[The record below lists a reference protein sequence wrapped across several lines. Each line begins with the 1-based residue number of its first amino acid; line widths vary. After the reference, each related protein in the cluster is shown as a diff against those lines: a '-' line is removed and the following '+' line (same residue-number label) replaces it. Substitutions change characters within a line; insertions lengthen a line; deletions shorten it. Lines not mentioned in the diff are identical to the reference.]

1 MGFVEFISVL
11 AIYLE
16 IAVLAFFEYKMWR
29 TMYTPLNLLML
40 PYAVMLMV
48 TILAS
53 GTMDIVDFYYPSML
67 LWMLG
72 LLLFAIP
79 SFMLALPLRNSLR
92 KEPTGFILDN
102 INMKYLNIFSVLLV
116 SAFLLRFVFMVKT
129 SSLLPGSDDFGYE
142 YCGKGFW
149 GHMHRAFHALSIIYI
164 YKFDKKHKW
173 YLFLIG
179 GMFFVTLMY
188 GVKSWVL
195 IPAMGGVCMRLY
207 AGKMKLSLSLFLK
220 VFVLAFAVFLVTYT
234 FSLVLG
240 RENSAAFSAIFEIIC
255 RNFVH
260 YVISG
265 IMGWS
270 QDLELGILER
280 PNFDVLITN
289 VLNIYNAIVGNE
301 YVNPINPFFIHNGVN
316 GSNVRAFFGTIYI
329 NATLIQYVLTVV
341 VVSFI
346 HYFACLWAIK
356 SKNFYINLVYFFFGG
371 MLLMGWFEIYFYHL
385 QFLEVPAWIL
395 ILSFLGSRNSENET
409 ENAGR
414 NTYREL
420 EKL

>member
-1 MGFVEFISVL
+1 MGLVEFISVL

-40 PYAVMLMV
+40 PYAVMLLV

-79 SFMLALPLRNSLR
+79 SFMLAIPLRNRLK
-92 KEPTGFILDN
+92 KEHTGFILDN

-149 GHMHRAFHALSIIYI
+149 GHLHRALHALSIIYI

-195 IPAMGGVCMRLY
+195 IPAIGGICMRLY
-207 AGKMKLSLSLFLK
+207 TGKLKLSPSLILK
-220 VFVLAFAVFLVTYT
+220 VFILAFAVFVVTYT

-240 RENSAAFSAIFEIIC
+240 VSESVAFIGVFEFVC
-255 RNFVH
+255 KNFVH

-265 IMGWS
+265 VMGWS
-270 QDLELGILER
+270 QDLELGILEKS
-280 PNFDVLITN
+280 NFDILIAH
-289 VLNIYNAIVGNE
+289 VMNIYNVVVGNE
-301 YVNPINPFFIHNGVN
+301 YVQSINPYFIHNGVN
-316 GSNVRAFFGTIYI
+316 GSNVRSFFGTIYI
-329 NATLIQYVLTVV
+329 NSNVLQYIIFVLS
-341 VVSFI
+341 VSI
-346 HYFACLWAIK
+346 IVYSLKLWALFSK
-356 SKNFYINLVYFFFGG
+356 SIYINIVYFFIGG
-371 MLLMGWFEIYFYHL
+371 MLIMGWFDYFFYNL
-385 QFLEVPAWIL
+385 AALEVPGWVFIL
-395 ILSFLGSRNSENET
+395 YMMFKCSPNEEVKSIKT
-409 ENAGR
+409 SKEQ
-414 NTYREL
+414 L
-420 EKL
+420 L

>member
-1 MGFVEFISVL
+1 MGLVEFISVL
-11 AIYLE
+11 AIYIE

-40 PYAVMLMV
+40 PYAVMLLV

-79 SFMLALPLRNSLR
+79 SFMLAIPLRNSLK

-116 SAFLLRFVFMVKT
+116 SAFLLRFVFMAKT
-129 SSLLPGSDDFGYE
+129 SPLLPGSDDFGYE
-142 YCGKGFW
+142 YCGKGLW
-149 GHMHRAFHALSIIYI
+149 GHLHRALHALSIIYI

-195 IPAMGGVCMRLY
+195 IPEIGGICMRLY
-207 AGKMKLSLSLFLK
+207 TGKLKLSPSLILK
-220 VFVLAFAVFLVTYT
+220 VFILAFAVFVVTYT

-240 RENSAAFSAIFEIIC
+240 VSENVAFIGVFEFVC
-255 RNFVH
+255 KNFVH

-265 IMGWS
+265 VMGWS
-270 QDLELGILER
+270 QDLELGILEKS
-280 PNFDVLITN
+280 NFDILIAH
-289 VLNIYNAIVGNE
+289 VMNIYNVIVGNE
-301 YVNPINPFFIHNGVN
+301 YVQSINPYFIHNGVN
-316 GSNVRAFFGTIYI
+316 
-329 NATLIQYVLTVV
+329 
-341 VVSFI
+341 
-346 HYFACLWAIK
+346 
-356 SKNFYINLVYFFFGG
+356 
-371 MLLMGWFEIYFYHL
+371 LM
-385 QFLEVPAWIL
+385 A
-395 ILSFLGSRNSENET
+395 
-409 ENAGR
+409 
-414 NTYREL
+414 
-420 EKL
+420 